1 MLYSRLETPRL
12 FLREWHESDLED
24 LFSYAA
30 APDVGPAAGWPPH
43 TDRSVSREIL
53 WQFMDKG
60 EVWAIV
66 DKKTHKVIGSLGLHP
81 DRRRDNPNC
90 RSIGYVLSK
99 DFWGQGLMTEAV
111 RQVMRYAFD
120 TLRLDMLTVYHYPF
134 NDRSRRVIEKCGF
147 VREGVLRRS
156 FSRYDGAVLDSV
168 CYSLLREEY
177 LKQK

>member
-30 APDVGPAAGWPPH
+30 DPDVGPAAGWPPH

-99 DFWGQGLMTEAV
+99 DFWV
-111 RQVMRYAFD
+111 
-120 TLRLDMLTVYHYPF
+120 
-134 NDRSRRVIEKCGF
+134 
-147 VREGVLRRS
+147 
-156 FSRYDGAVLDSV
+156 
-168 CYSLLREEY
+168 
-177 LKQK
+177 

>member
-12 FLREWHESDLED
+12 ILREWHDSDLDD
-24 LFSYAA
+24 LYAYAA
-30 APDVGPAAGWPPH
+30 DPEVGPAAGWPPH
-43 TDRSVSREIL
+43 TDRNVSREIL

-66 DKKTHKVIGSLGLHP
+66 EKSSRRVIGSFGLHP
-81 DRRRDNPNC
+81 DDHRDNPAC
-90 RSIGYVLSK
+90 RSIGYVLAKSH
-99 DFWGQGLMTEAV
+99 WGQGLMTEAAK
-111 RQVMRYAFD
+111 QVMRYAFE

-147 VREGVLRRS
+147 VCEGTLRRS
-156 FSRYDGAVLDSV
+156 FTRYDGVMLDSV

-177 LKQK
+177 RKLK